1 MLIKAKMSGK
11 LVKIGRPALKEVKA
25 ILSNSRDEARR
36 RVLNLYKM
44 WYRQVPYVGN
54 SLFKNKPLLFI

>member
-1 MLIKAKMSGK
+1 MSGN
-11 LVKIGRPALKEVKA
+11 LVKFGRPALKEVKA
-25 ILSNSRDEARR
+25 ILSNSRNEARQ

-54 SLFKNKPLLFI
+54 N